1 MLVSHG
7 SMRKLIFIL
16 GLLSVGVQAQD
27 SARLRLLFVGDIMQ
41 HDTNIQAAYNRQT
54 GRYDYASCF
63 RYIKPHIQSA
73 DVAFGN
79 LELTLAGP
87 PFKGYPQFSAP
98 DELAFELK
106 RTGFDVLVT
115 ANNHSADRGKRGLI
129 RTLDV
134 LDSAGLIHTG
144 TFRTQEERDQ
154 VYPLLIERDGWLLAI
169 LNYTYGTN
177 GIPVPA
183 GTVINLLDT
192 VQMKKDFARA
202 KALKPDAIL
211 VFPHW
216 GIENVRVPNAEQKRL
231 AAFFLR
237 QGATLVLGSHPHM
250 LQGVEFSAA
259 RNQLVAWSLGNFV
272 SNMRKR
278 YQDGAMMLTVDLL
291 KKNGTVSVQR
301 PHYQLAWMLANP
313 PDSMALVP
321 AEVGD
326 TLMTRVS
333 TAREPYRIFMD
344 DSRAHLTKENKNVTE
359 GMPRY
364 TYRILLMENS
374 DELSPKWPEI
384 IRFYGVYK
392 TVDLKG
398 NINWY
403 AGEFEDEEVAR
414 AVLLEIKTKASF
426 SKASLEA
433 FIN

>member
-1 MLVSHG
+1 MYKLV
-7 SMRKLIFIL
+7 ITF
-16 GLLSVGVQAQD
+16 LLLAEVVCAQD

-41 HDTNIQAAYNRQT
+41 HDTNIQSAYNKQT
-54 GRYDYASCF
+54 GRYDYSSCF

-115 ANNHSADRGKRGLI
+115 ANNHSVDRGKRGLV

-144 TFRTQEERDQ
+144 TFRTAEERDQ
-154 VYPLLIERDGWLLAI
+154 SYPLLIERDGWLLAI

-183 GTVINLLDT
+183 GTVVNLLDSA
-192 VQMKKDFARA
+192 QMKKDFARA
-202 KALKPDAIL
+202 RALKPDAIL

-216 GIENVRVPNAEQKRL
+216 GIENVRVPNAEQKKW
-231 AAFFLR
+231 ATFFFR

-250 LQGVEFSAA
+250 LQGVEFSAE
-259 RNQLVAWSLGNFV
+259 RQQLVAWSLGNFV

-278 YQDGAMMLTVDLL
+278 YQDGAMLLNLDLV
-291 KKNGTVSVQR
+291 KKSGRVTIER
-301 PHYQLAWMLANP
+301 PRYQLAWMLANA
-313 PDSMALVP
+313 PDSIALVP

-333 TAREPYRIFMD
+333 NAREPYRIFMD
-344 DSRAHLTKENKNVTE
+344 DSRAHLMKENKNVPE

-374 DELSPKWPEI
+374 DELSLKWPEI

-392 TVDLKG
+392 SVDLKG

-403 AGEFEDEEVAR
+403 AGEFEDLEIAQ
-414 AVLLEIKTKASF
+414 AVLVEIRSKTSF
-426 SKASLEA
+426 SNARLEA
-433 FIN
+433 FVL